1 MFSKFIKILTF
12 LFLFIMTTGF
22 IPIFSL
28 IGPGVTVISSGNVHK
43 ASAQYLFNH
52 SVKKKTGKN
61 SLEYFRDEIKINN
74 KEVEIKTQN
83 IEIDIDIN
91 EELRKLVERRILET
105 RAKLDLT
112 KFNQ

>member
-28 IGPGVTVISSGNVHK
+28 IGPGVTVLSSGNIYK
-43 ASAQYLFNH
+43 AGTQYLLDHNM
-52 SVKKKTGKN
+52 KKKTGK
-61 SLEYFRDEIKINN
+61 STLEYFSD
-74 KEVEIKTQN
+74 EIKTQN
-83 IEIDIDIN
+83 KKIDMN

>member
-1 MFSKFIKILTF
+1 MFSKFFKILAF
-12 LFLFIMTTGF
+12 LTLFIFTTGF

-28 IGPGVTVISSGNVHK
+28 IGPGMTILSSGNIYK
-43 ASAQYLFNH
+43 AGAQYMIDQTM
-52 SVKKKTGKN
+52 KKKTGK
-61 SLEYFRDEIKINN
+61 STLEYFANDIQNKN
-74 KEVEIKTQN
+74 KE
-83 IEIDIDIN
+83 IDIN